1 MNTMLTNSAP
11 HVAALEP
18 LRGWEG
24 RPCLLY
30 PASRALDDAEAM
42 SLLAEL
48 RAFLGGWA
56 SHGAPVRGVGT
67 VLENRF
73 VVVAHDLDEIAGCSR
88 DALLFF
94 MNNAGAARGV
104 TWTGGSRIFY
114 RDASGVVADV
124 DRPGFRTLA
133 ASGTVTP
140 DTVVFDTTA
149 RTTDAFLDGRF
160 ALPARDSW
168 HAKLMG

>member
-1 MNTMLTNSAP
+1 MTPVTTIPTPDATLDA
-11 HVAALEP
+11 

-30 PASRALDDAEAM
+30 PASRPLDDAESA

-48 RAFLGGWA
+48 GAFLGGWA
-56 SHGAPVRGVGT
+56 SHGEPVRGVGT

-114 RDASGVVADV
+114 RDDAGRVADV
-124 DRPGFRTLA
+124 DRPGFRALA
-133 ASGTVTP
+133 AAGAITP
-140 DTVVFDTTA
+140 DTVVYDTTA
-149 RTTDAFLDGRF
+149 RTADVFLNGRF